1 MKDLFNKNKS
11 KPTAQS
17 DIESQE
23 QDKSRKGFLGKFS
36 KKKPEGLDEGLSQTP
51 PIQTSHA
58 TPPPFSQPSPEPE
71 VTTNQPNY
79 YSPPLA
85 NVAASDDSLA
95 MAGYGTAYNVGTW
108 YSLDGRIGRIQF
120 LAFGV
125 IWGLL
130 VTFIYALLMLIAP
143 LFGPGSMSVIV
154 PLAAVLTLPGTI
166 YSYIILPRRRLHDI
180 GKSGWWVLGM
190 FVPILNLLVLFYIYL
205 SRGEEGANQYGLP
218 PAPYNKV
225 EFWLAML
232 LPILIVLIIVIAMLI
247 PSNFDAT
254 SLEELTAPQTS
265 TEPSEV
271 TPTANP
277 ATSEPSDSAP
287 AVAPDA
293 SDTNNNAA
301 QAAENSD
308 PKTAQ
313 ADADANAN
321 QAAGSNTDAA
331 NKSDASAQIEAAI
344 ANTGSDAKDTEA
356 LPPISFDEFKQEAET
371 TIYREPVK
379 KPAK

>member
-1 MKDLFNKNKS
+1 MKNLFNKNKS
-11 KPTAQS
+11 EPIAQS
-17 DIESQE
+17 DIDSQE
-23 QDKSRKGFLGKFS
+23 RDKSHNRFLSKFS
-36 KKKPEGLDEGLSQTP
+36 KKKPEGRDDGLAQNA
-51 PIQTSHA
+51 PIQTSQSSQ
-58 TPPPFSQPSPEPE
+58 PPLPQPSPEPDA
-71 VTTNQPNY
+71 TSTQPNY

-85 NVAASDDSLA
+85 NVTASDDSLA

-130 VTFIYALLMLIAP
+130 VAFIYSLLMLIAP
-143 LFGPGSMSVIV
+143 MFGAGSMSVII

-180 GKSGWWVLGM
+180 GKSGWWVLGL
-190 FVPILNLLVLFYIYL
+190 FVPLLNLLVLFYIYF
-205 SRGEEGANQYGLP
+205 SKGDEGTNQYGLP
-218 PAPYNKV
+218 PAPYTKV

-232 LPILIVLIIVIAMLI
+232 LPILVVLIIVIAMLM
-247 PSNFDAT
+247 PSEFDAAG
-254 SLEELTAPQTS
+254 LEEMTAPQTS
-265 TEPSEV
+265 TESSEV

-277 ATSEPSDSAP
+277 AASAPSEAAP
-287 AVAPDA
+287 AVAPAA
-293 SDTNNNAA
+293 SETNNNAA
-301 QAAENSD
+301 QGAETSETKSTQGVAA
-308 PKTAQ
+308 
-313 ADADANAN
+313 AN
-321 QAAGSNTDAA
+321 NTDTT
-331 NKSDASAQIEAAI
+331 NKSDANAQIEAAI

-379 KPAK
+379 KPAQ